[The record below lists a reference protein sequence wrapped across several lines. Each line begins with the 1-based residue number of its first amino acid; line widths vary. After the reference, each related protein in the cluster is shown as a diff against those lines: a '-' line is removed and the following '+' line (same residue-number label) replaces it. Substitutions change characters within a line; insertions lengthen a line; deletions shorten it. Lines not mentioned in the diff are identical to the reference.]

1 MTFQNPG
8 RELSDTEVYQNDLKM
23 ALSAE
28 ARGMDGVWVVEH
40 HFSGYQMN
48 TNTLRFLSFVA
59 GATKKI
65 ELGSACVVLPWHD
78 PVRVVEDAIALDH
91 YSGGRLILGIARG
104 AGKEE
109 FAGFKVDMNKTRQI
123 FMEYSEMILAALE
136 TGVAEFDGAHLKQ
149 PRVEMRPSPYKS
161 FKGRTYCGAVSPES
175 MEIMAK
181 LGVGMLITP
190 SKPWDTVAQEMTS
203 YRDAFRRY
211 HGAEPVPTIA
221 NGWIFVDKDEQRA
234 REEGRKWIKRYWQ
247 TVLDHY
253 GFNKPENFKGVKG
266 YEHYAKG
273 AEVAVKVGDDA
284 LSEAF
289 CEFHFYGTP
298 DQVYEKIVD
307 VQRKVGAR
315 GFNGV
320 FRYAGMSFAE
330 GERNLELFTKEVMP
344 RLQKIPEPRAFEFES
359 QLGSESRAAKNAEEG
374 QKLNAG
380 WR

>member
-8 RELSDTEVYQNDLKM
+8 RELSDTEVYQNELKL

-28 ARGMDGVWVVEH
+28 PRGMDGVFVVEH
-40 HFSGYQMN
+40 HFGGYQMD
-48 TNTLRFLSFVA
+48 TDCLRFLSFIA
-59 GATKKI
+59 GATKRV

-91 YSGGRLILGIARG
+91 YSGGRVTLGIARG
-104 AGKEE
+104 AGKTE
-109 FAGFKVDMNKTRQI
+109 FDGFKVDMNKTRQI
-123 FMEYSEMILAALE
+123 FTQYSEMILQALE
-136 TGVAEFDGAHLKQ
+136 TGVCEYDGEYLKQ
-149 PRVEMRPSPYKS
+149 PRVEMRPAPYKS

-175 MEIMAK
+175 MDIMAK

-190 SKPWDTVAQEMTS
+190 SKPWDAVASELTA

-221 NGWIFVDKDEQRA
+221 NGWIFVDKDEKRA
-234 REEGRKWIKRYWQ
+234 REEGRKYIKRYWQ

-266 YEHYAKG
+266 YEHYATG
-273 AEVAVKVGDDA
+273 AEEAKKVGDDA

-298 DQVYEKIVD
+298 DQVYEKIAD

-320 FRYAGMSFAE
+320 FRYAGMPYAE
-330 GERNLELFTKEVMP
+330 AERNLDLFTKEVMP
-344 RLQKIPEPRAFEFES
+344 RLQKIPEPTSFEFE
-359 QLGSESRAAKNAEEG
+359 AAGKTASLA
-374 QKLNAG
+374 KKAG
-380 WR
+380 